1 MIKKRI
7 QNIKAK
13 LILEQPYF
21 GSIASSLEPV
31 LNENIQAYQTI
42 NNKFEYNDDFIN
54 TLDDDE
60 LMFTLTNC
68 SMHYALDYNNRQ
80 ENRIT
85 WLWKLANDYAINS
98 LLVKN
103 NLKKPLISNYDIRF
117 DNLNAE
123 KIYNI
128 LQDEIENKQDLKQN
142 IEHIKYQNKEEKIN
156 DDLNEQNAQKLNKA
170 KEYGDLPLGIEILVP
185 NIYDGKINWKDELY
199 EVIEH
204 AVKFDYKLFPANK
217 KFLHLGVALPSLSGT
232 MAKIVIAIDS
242 SGSIDDKLLGLFL
255 GEVESIMNMFSNFEI
270 DLIIADAKVQ
280 EHTVL
285 YPGDKINK
293 TIKGGGGT
301 NFLETFNYIEQNIQN
316 INLFLYFTD
325 GAGKFPISKY
335 SFETI
340 WVLSNDEVVDIPFGR
355 VITLK

>member
-31 LNENIQAYQTI
+31 LNENIQAYQTV

-54 TLDDDE
+54 TLNDDE

-68 SMHYALDYNNRQ
+68 SMHYALDYSNRQ

-98 LLVKN
+98 LLIKN

-128 LQDEIENKQDLKQN
+128 LIDEIENKEDLKQN
-142 IEHIKYQNKEEKIN
+142 IEHIKYQDKEEKIN
-156 DDLNEQNAQKLNKA
+156 DNLNEQNAQKLNKA
-170 KEYGDLPLGIEILVP
+170 KEYGDLPLGIDILLV

-204 AVKFDYKLFPANK
+204 AVKFDYRLFPANK

-280 EHTVL
+280 EHIVL
-285 YPGDKINK
+285 YPGDSINK

-301 NFLETFNYIEQNIQN
+301 NFLETFNYIEQNIHD

-340 WVLSNDEVVDIPFGR
+340 WVLSDDEVVDIPFGR